1 MPYVVVDNFSG
12 GLDSRRHVL
21 NAKTGTASVL
31 KNAHITRG
39 GEIEKRKAF
48 NLFLSHSTLGYAT
61 FGLEAASDGIHVFR
75 YNETRG
81 ENGIVDNL
89 GPLVSGAPD
98 FIVDSI
104 SYPLYPDSTFSESL
118 YYLRSPFLNKVAY
131 STVYGGKPF
140 VIAEFG
146 FSGEFD
152 ELLHRIPYYDG
163 YPVKD
168 WYQGYHFGPQPAGYG
183 QPLHMFEALASYF
196 PVSGYTASYEYSY
209 SLSAPIFDI
218 TGASGKKFTVST
230 QSDIEVFNPV
240 ISTITVGQ
248 EAVAEVPSKGSF
260 KISSGSTKVA
270 IVTRGY
276 KGSFYGIL
284 NPASLPGIR
293 SIRAYASNVALAD
306 GIDLIGWTATTGLKY
321 NTVTPPGGY
330 LSHLEALYYNIE
342 KAINDNTSAGLSH
355 GYTAKYINGYL
366 DVPLLTI
373 YGPEAA
379 GGNLNTTAL
388 QIEFDSNPTGIT
400 GLNQFVDTASIAAS
414 PYNVSRYIA
423 TFGIFSGGTY
433 NTIKSV
439 TVDGVEVL
447 GSAVPWNT
455 SHALTASAVATQ
467 INTYTSSVEYVA
479 SVEDVS
485 KIVLTSVA
493 GLGQTP
499 NGKVVSVTV
508 EGSVVVSDITAFA
521 GGMNYTPAIAQVTR
535 INYDDVSGSTEEKKI
550 SITIIDPDNPTVPI
564 IVGASRVAGKSANF
578 STTYKSKE
586 YAGSGSTLYFSA
598 VNDATKWDIYDT
610 GSGFID
616 MSSNFGGREDL
627 TGVGIYQNYLAVFS
641 RRSVQL
647 WSMDADPANNTQA
660 QVIAN
665 TGALAP
671 DSIVSVGSIDLLY
684 LADNGVRSLRAREN
698 TDTAFSSDIG
708 SAIDG
713 LIIQH
718 MADTGDAKYSA
729 KAIIEPVDG
738 RYWIAIHDKIYVLSY
753 FPGSNISAWSIYE
766 PGFVVEEMV
775 ARQDKVFLKSSNGDV
790 YIYGNTDGGS
800 LSEYDSCE
808 VVIELPYLDGNK
820 PATYKEAKGIDM
832 TCAGE
837 WKVYLG
843 FDHTN
848 PSARD
853 LVATVTQPT
862 FSLGKITATG
872 AGTHFGPRFVNQS
885 AGPALLA
892 NFIVHFDEMHSKH
905 EAG

>member
-1 MPYVVVDNFSG
+1 
-12 GLDSRRHVL
+12 
-21 NAKTGTASVL
+21 
-31 KNAHITRG
+31 
-39 GEIEKRKAF
+39 
-48 NLFLSHSTLGYAT
+48 
-61 FGLEAASDGIHVFR
+61 
-75 YNETRG
+75 
-81 ENGIVDNL
+81 
-89 GPLVSGAPD
+89 
-98 FIVDSI
+98 
-104 SYPLYPDSTFSESL
+104 
-118 YYLRSPFLNKVAY
+118 
-131 STVYGGKPF
+131 
-140 VIAEFG
+140 
-146 FSGEFD
+146 
-152 ELLHRIPYYDG
+152 
-163 YPVKD
+163 
-168 WYQGYHFGPQPAGYG
+168 
-183 QPLHMFEALASYF
+183 
-196 PVSGYTASYEYSY
+196 
-209 SLSAPIFDI
+209 
-218 TGASGKKFTVST
+218 
-230 QSDIEVFNPV
+230 
-240 ISTITVGQ
+240 
-248 EAVAEVPSKGSF
+248 
-260 KISSGSTKVA
+260 
-270 IVTRGY
+270 
-276 KGSFYGIL
+276 
-284 NPASLPGIR
+284 
-293 SIRAYASNVALAD
+293 
-306 GIDLIGWTATTGLKY
+306 LIGWIATTGLKY
-321 NTVTPPGGY
+321 NTVTPPSGY
-330 LSHLEALYYNIE
+330 SSALEALYYNIV
-342 KAINDNTSAGLSH
+342 KAINDNTSAGLAH
-355 GYTAKYINGYL
+355 GYTAKSGKGYANIPDL
-366 DVPLLTI
+366 II
-373 YGPEAA
+373 YAPEAA
-379 GGNLNTTAL
+379 GGSINTTPL

-400 GLNQFVDTASIAAS
+400 GLSRFVDTPIPS
-414 PYNVSRYIA
+414 PYDASRYIA
-423 TFGIFSGGTY
+423 TFGTFSGGTF

-467 INTYTSSVEYVA
+467 INTYTSSTEYVA

-499 NGKVVSVTV
+499 NGKVVSVVT

-521 GGMNYTPAIAQVTR
+521 GGMNYTPAIAQVAR
-535 INYDDVSGSTEEKKI
+535 INYVDVNGSTYGKKV
-550 SITIIDPDNPTVPI
+550 SITIIDPDNPTVPV
-564 IVGASRVAGKSANF
+564 IVGASRVAGKFANS

-586 YAGSGSTLYFSA
+586 YACSGSTLYFSA

-616 MSSNFGGREDL
+616 MSNNFGGREDL
-627 TGVGIYQNYLAVFS
+627 TGVGIYQNYLAVFG

-647 WSMDADPANNTQA
+647 WNMDADPANNSQV

-708 SAIDG
+708 SAIDSI
-713 LIIQH
+713 IIQH

-738 RYWIAIHDKIYVLSY
+738 RYWIAIHNKIYVLSY

-775 ARQDKVFLKSSNGDV
+775 TREDRVFLRGSNGKIYV
-790 YIYGNTDGGS
+790 YGDADTLGG
-800 LSEYDSCE
+800 EYDSCE

-820 PATYKEAKGIDM
+820 PATYKEAKGIDL
-832 TCAGE
+832 TCTGE

-848 PSARD
+848 PTSRD

-862 FSLGKITATG
+862 FALGKVTATG